1 MTILLYK
8 PYFVN
13 VSTVHKG
20 ERVNN
25 PKNMSTW
32 FMDVPYGGKRSATL
46 VMKLSH
52 YVISSNI
59 ILHTPFIL
67 TLIPCKDSCKGS
79 REFLYTYLNLFRNVK
94 LKDFWLTFYSVCF
107 TFKIGLYLILRN

>member
-1 MTILLYK
+1 M
-8 PYFVN
+8 
-13 VSTVHKG
+13 KG
-20 ERVNN
+20 KGVNN
-25 PKNMSTW
+25 PKNLSTW

-67 TLIPCKDSCKGS
+67 TLILCKDSCKSFRGFYIS
-79 REFLYTYLNLFRNVK
+79 QSVTKCKIITYFLLSWFQDSTRHTVIS
-94 LKDFWLTFYSVCF
+94 LKAIF
-107 TFKIGLYLILRN
+107 